1 MTAFEN
7 VGRTSGEMDTDQL
20 FKKDL
25 SKSNILNLCLE
36 YSRGIVTS
44 EYRHRENFKVQ
55 NYMVKMYSNEQ
66 EKD

>member
-1 MTAFEN
+1 MG
-7 VGRTSGEMDTDQL
+7 VLQSRTSGEMDTDQL

-44 EYRHRENFKVQ
+44 E
-55 NYMVKMYSNEQ
+55 
-66 EKD
+66 